1 MTTLDLVSNPEQ
13 SKLLEG
19 IMEQLQEAVPQVI
32 DLANEL
38 TAKNS
43 LLQAWFVIPFL
54 PAFNFSIL
62 GLDFYL
68 QDSRKQTAE

>member
-32 DLANEL
+32 DLANVL
-38 TAKNS
+38 TQSPKPQR
-43 LLQAWFVIPFL
+43 LEGMQQ
-54 PAFNFSIL
+54 
-62 GLDFYL
+62 Y
-68 QDSRKQTAE
+68 